1 MKKIVRGNDF
11 VLRIPVVKIVSG
23 EQVAFPLPACESITV
38 NLVSAYKRVALEYSI
53 DAAEDNVLL
62 AKVEGDVLSC
72 GSYALEVKGKFYG
85 SDWRSNEYEQI
96 VIVNN
101 NASADTELGDVDA
114 NEDSVEIDTQVIVMG
129 ASTPALTPK
138 GEWSEA
144 VSYVRGDTVTHG
156 YCAWWAEADNVGSE
170 PTKENSDWVVL
181 VDMEPVKDEIQG
193 DVNNTVNAAV
203 EKVEAA
209 TERADEATEAA
220 SDATEKAKEVTEAVN
235 TTNEAATEAEA
246 LRAEAEKGRM
256 ASEDA
261 RKAAEEGRVSAE
273 AERVTSE
280 TERKSAE
287 TSRDEAEADR
297 CDKED
302 ERISAEASRVK
313 AEEGRVTAENKR
325 VSEFDETIK
334 NAEAATADAQDTA
347 DHPDYV
353 GDDNYVYRWS
363 KAAKTYEKTDIYV
376 KGEQHYTYMSINE
389 EDMTLHAV
397 QYADGDVSAE
407 QYELDD
413 DGVLHIKL

>member
-23 EQVAFPLPACESITV
+23 EQVAFPLPACESIMV

-96 VIVNN
+96 AIVNN

-114 NEDSVEIDTQVIVMG
+114 NEDSVEIDTQVVVMG

-138 GEWSEA
+138 GEWNEA
-144 VSYVRGDTVTHG
+144 DGYVRGDTVTHG
-156 YCAWWAEADNVGSE
+156 YCAWWAEADNAGSE

-181 VDMEPVKDEIQG
+181 FDAEPIKDEIQG
-193 DVNNTVNAAV
+193 DVNDTVNAAV
-203 EKVEAA
+203 ERAEAA
-209 TERADEATEAA
+209 AERADEATGAA
-220 SDATEKAKEVTEAVN
+220 NEATEKAKAATEAVN

-246 LRAEAEKGRM
+246 LRAEAE
-256 ASEDA
+256 AE
-261 RKAAEEGRVSAE
+261 RKA
-273 AERVTSE
+273 
-280 TERKSAE
+280 AE

-325 VSEFDETIK
+325 LSEFDEAIK

-353 GDDNYVYRWS
+353 GDDNYVYHWN

>member
-23 EQVAFPLPACESITV
+23 EQVAFPLPACESIMV

-96 VIVNN
+96 AIVNN

-114 NEDSVEIDTQVIVMG
+114 NEDSVEIDTQVVVMG

-138 GEWSEA
+138 GEWNEA
-144 VSYVRGDTVTHG
+144 DGYVRGDTVTHG
-156 YCAWWAEADNVGSE
+156 YCAWWAEADNAGSE

-181 VDMEPVKDEIQG
+181 FDAEPIKDEIQG
-193 DVNNTVNAAV
+193 DVNDTVNAAV
-203 EKVEAA
+203 ERAEAA
-209 TERADEATEAA
+209 TERADEATGAA
-220 SDATEKAKEVTEAVN
+220 
-235 TTNEAATEAEA
+235 NEAET
-246 LRAEAEKGRM
+246 LRAEAEKGRV

-273 AERVTSE
+273 AERVKSE
-280 TERKSAE
+280 AERKSAE

-325 VSEFDETIK
+325 LSEFDEAIK

-353 GDDNYVYRWS
+353 GDDNYVYHWN